1 MPLFA
6 AIFMIVLSSSLQSV
20 ADDEVSTEGAV
31 TPVSDRST
39 TPVSVVPQKRKAN
52 KTNAEAEVDKA
63 LLESVKGLQELTKTK
78 REETNKPDVN
88 FCLDI
93 AKRLSGKTRQKNAL
107 VKMLLCTSNVVVL
120 PWDLACSTVKI
131 LQKRI
136 SCVSCRFRIPIYMI

>member
-1 MPLFA
+1 M
-6 AIFMIVLSSSLQSV
+6 

-93 AKRLSGKTRQKNAL
+93 AERLSGMTRQKNAL
-107 VKMLLCTSNVVVL
+107 VKMRVQQVL
-120 PWDLACSTVKI
+120 YEIEFAPENTGLEHFAFPAPQYPLS
-131 LQKRI
+131 
-136 SCVSCRFRIPIYMI
+136 PPY